1 MKKEQRER
9 DYSYSRKK
17 EILITSKTFRGG
29 QSKANNTNKNASSKT
44 LWMMLAPSVCNNACI
59 NTILFS
65 P

>member
-1 MKKEQRER
+1 MKGDDKRER

-17 EILITSKTFRGG
+17 EILRSKTFRVG

>member
-1 MKKEQRER
+1 MRER

-17 EILITSKTFRGG
+17 EIFISKTFRVG

-44 LWMMLAPSVCNNACI
+44 LRMMMLAPSVCNNACI